1 MVRVGILSDSGQVG
15 WQDLVLLAPPP
26 RDVLAVSFGF
36 DYTSSPEK
44 KKAQG
49 AGLRG
54 CGVFGVFFPGEMQW
68 GSRGKTRVALCTLG
82 KHFVTL
88 SLGKVTPGSNA

>member
-1 MVRVGILSDSGQVG
+1 MAGVGILSDSGQVG
-15 WQDLVLLAPPP
+15 WQDLVLLAPTP

-54 CGVFGVFFPGEMQW
+54 FLGFSF
-68 GSRGKTRVALCTLG
+68 RGKCNGVQGVKPAWLCVHWANTLLL
-82 KHFVTL
+82 FRWER
-88 SLGKVTPGSNA
+88 

>member
-1 MVRVGILSDSGQVG
+1 MVAGVGVLSDSGQVG
-15 WQDLVLLAPPP
+15 WQDLVLLAPTP

-54 CGVFGVFFPGEMQW
+54 CGVFW
-68 GSRGKTRVALCTLG
+68 G
-82 KHFVTL
+82 FL
-88 SLGKVTPGSNA
+88 SGGNAMGFKG

>member
-15 WQDLVLLAPPP
+15 WQDLVLLAPTP

-44 KKAQG
+44 KKPRVQ
-49 AGLRG
+49 G
-54 CGVFGVFFPGEMQW
+54 CGVAGFFGVFFRGNSI
-68 GSRGKTRVALCTLG
+68 GSKGIALVALCTLG
-82 KHFVTL
+82 NTFAIHEFGVI
-88 SLGKVTPGSNA
+88 SIRV

>member
-15 WQDLVLLAPPP
+15 WQDLVLLAPTP

-44 KKAQG
+44 KKSPG
-49 AGLRG
+49 CRVAGLRG
-54 CGVFGVFFPGEMQW
+54 FLGFSSGGIQLGV
-68 GSRGKTRVALCTLG
+68 RG
-82 KHFVTL
+82 
-88 SLGKVTPGSNA
+88 

>member
-15 WQDLVLLAPPP
+15 WQDLVLLAPTP

-44 KKAQG
+44 KKPRVQ
-49 AGLRG
+49 G
-54 CGVFGVFFPGEMQW
+54 CGVAGFFGVFFPGEMQW

-88 SLGKVTPGSNA
+88 SLGKVTSGSNA